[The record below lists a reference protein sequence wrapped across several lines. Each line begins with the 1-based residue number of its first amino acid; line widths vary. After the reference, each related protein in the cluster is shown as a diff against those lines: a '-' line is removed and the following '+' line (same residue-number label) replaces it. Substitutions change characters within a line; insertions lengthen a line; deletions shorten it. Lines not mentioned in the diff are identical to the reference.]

1 MTASGSSPE
10 GWSIHGRVAAAHL
23 HNILSAGPEFT
34 EPLLPAHMFVGHM
47 GNRRGRARATTSLWK
62 RLQGDSQANNAA
74 FRVCRNSPPE
84 RKTRGTQV
92 GPVGPSH
99 VFPSTRVH
107 VFTAFPR
114 SQPRSN
120 TCCCHERVKTPARL
134 FCWLEISHRHVSRT
148 AALNPTRIRT
158 RIHQNLTS
166 AGRQTNK
173 RTHRYQQG
181 LQPSPGRHVQNTASV
196 EAWSRRSSLPGL

>member
-47 GNRRGRARATTSLWK
+47 GDRRGRARATASLWK

-92 GPVGPSH
+92 HSH
-99 VFPSTRVH
+99 RWDRRTYSHQH
-107 VFTAFPR
+107 VCTC
-114 SQPRSN
+114 SQHSHAHSRAQ
-120 TCCCHERVKTPARL
+120 TPARL

-158 RIHQNLTS
+158 RIHQHLTS
-166 AGRQTNK
+166 AGRQTSK

-181 LQPSPGRHVQNTASV
+181 LQPSPGRHVQNTASA